1 MKKYLTSLITDKIF
15 YISVFCLTAVSLIT
29 VIYINSTS
37 KPSESTLEATKS
49 VNKENIV
56 KDSLQIE
63 INSQVPKPTDYFEDS
78 PKENLNINYYQNEK
92 EVEVKTDKVATY
104 DVIISGNINY
114 RSKLE
119 IVDTTPPEVE
129 LKTIT
134 IYENNKYLANDFVSS
149 YQDNSGDVSY
159 TVYFINAEQAN
170 LKKVGTYEITLKVC
184 DVNNVCTEKNTVL
197 KINTKSKNDSK
208 QEEQKPT
215 KVESPTEKENKVVDK
230 ITKNVTI
237 KSKDIKYGVKE
248 VTTAKITYNV
258 YSDGTQKE
266 IDRQDIRTK
275 YDFSGFNGTI
285 NSMKPEANNLY
296 NNLSSTRDTIVTET
310 NKYRSEQGLTGLR
323 VDKTLSI
330 LATVRAMEMAY
341 GNKFSHTRPNG
352 KSWDTFWN
360 ESGFNFSVPAG
371 GTYGENLAYGYTSD
385 LGACNGW
392 RNSEGH
398 YANMINPAYTKI
410 GIGKYTLNGKT
421 YWVQFFS
428 S

>member
-63 INSQVPKPTDYFEDS
+63 VNSQVPKPTDYFEDS

-104 DVIISGNINY
+104 DVVISGNINY

-149 YQDNSGDVSY
+149 YQDNSGDLSY

-170 LKKVGTYEITLKVC
+170 LTKAGTYEITLKVC

-215 KVESPTEKENKVVDK
+215 KVESPTKKENKVVDK

-285 NSMKPEANNLY
+285 NGMKPEANNLY

>member
-134 IYENNKYLANDFVSS
+134 IYENNTYLANDFVSS
-149 YQDNSGDVSY
+149 YQDNSGDLSY

-170 LKKVGTYEITLKVC
+170 LTKAGTYEITLKVC

-208 QEEQKPT
+208 QEEQKPA
-215 KVESPTEKENKVVDK
+215 KVESPTKTENKVVDK

-275 YDFSGFNGTI
+275 YDFSDFNGTI

>member
-134 IYENNKYLANDFVSS
+134 IYENNTYLANDFVSS
-149 YQDNSGDVSY
+149 YQDNSGDLSY

-170 LKKVGTYEITLKVC
+170 LTKTGTYEITLKVC

-215 KVESPTEKENKVVDK
+215 KVESPTKKENKVVDK

-285 NSMKPEANNLY
+285 NSMKTEANNLY

>member
-92 EVEVKTDKVATY
+92 EVELKTDKVATY
-104 DVIISGNINY
+104 DVVISGNINY

-134 IYENNKYLANDFVSS
+134 IYENNTYLANDFVSS
-149 YQDNSGDVSY
+149 YQDNSGDLSY

-170 LKKVGTYEITLKVC
+170 LKKVGTYDISLKVC

-215 KVESPTEKENKVVDK
+215 KVESPTKTEKKVVDK

>member
-92 EVEVKTDKVATY
+92 EVELKTDKVATY
-104 DVIISGNINY
+104 DVVISGNINY

-134 IYENNKYLANDFVSS
+134 IYENNTYLANDFVSS
-149 YQDNSGDVSY
+149 YQDNSGDLSY

-170 LKKVGTYEITLKVC
+170 LTKTGTYEITLKVC

-208 QEEQKPT
+208 QKEQKPT
-215 KVESPTEKENKVVDK
+215 KVESPTKKENKVVDK

>member
-104 DVIISGNINY
+104 DVVISGNINY

-170 LKKVGTYEITLKVC
+170 LTKTGTYEITLKVC

-215 KVESPTEKENKVVDK
+215 KVESPTKTEKKVVDK

>member
-49 VNKENIV
+49 INKENIV

-63 INSQVPKPTDYFEDS
+63 INSQVPKPTDYFEDT

-92 EVEVKTDKVATY
+92 EVELKTDVVTSY
-104 DVIISGNINY
+104 DVIISGNKNY
-114 RSKLE
+114 RSKLN
-119 IVDTTPPEVE
+119 IVDTTAPEVE
-129 LKTIT
+129 LKNVTIF
-134 IYENNKYLANDFVSS
+134 ENNSYFPQDFISS
-149 YQDNSGDVSY
+149 YKDNSGSDKY
-159 TVYFINAEQAN
+159 TIEFVNSDQAN
-170 LKKVGTYEITLKVC
+170 LKKVGTYDISLKIC

-215 KVESPTEKENKVVDK
+215 KVESPTKTEKKVVDK

>member
-92 EVEVKTDKVATY
+92 EVELKTDKVATY
-104 DVIISGNINY
+104 DVVISGNINY

-134 IYENNKYLANDFVSS
+134 IYENNTYLANDFVSS
-149 YQDNSGDVSY
+149 YQDNSGDLSY

-170 LKKVGTYEITLKVC
+170 LTKAGTYEITLKVC

-208 QEEQKPT
+208 QEEQKPA
-215 KVESPTEKENKVVDK
+215 KVESPTKTENKVVDK

>member
-104 DVIISGNINY
+104 DVVISGNINY

-119 IVDTTPPEVE
+119 IVDTTPPEVD

-134 IYENNKYLANDFVSS
+134 IYENNTYLANDFVSS
-149 YQDNSGDVSY
+149 YQDNSGDLSY

-170 LKKVGTYEITLKVC
+170 LTKTGTYEITLKVC

-208 QEEQKPT
+208 KEEQKPT
-215 KVESPTEKENKVVDK
+215 KVESPTKKENKVVDK

>member
-49 VNKENIV
+49 VNKESIV

-63 INSQVPKPTDYFEDS
+63 INSQVPKPTDYFEDP

-92 EVEVKTDKVATY
+92 EVEV
-104 DVIISGNINY
+104 
-114 RSKLE
+114 
-119 IVDTTPPEVE
+119 
-129 LKTIT
+129 KTIT

-149 YQDNSGDVSY
+149 YQDNSGDLSY

-170 LKKVGTYEITLKVC
+170 LTKTGTYEITLKVC

-215 KVESPTEKENKVVDK
+215 KVESPTKKENKVVDK

>member
-92 EVEVKTDKVATY
+92 EVELKTDKVATY

-119 IVDTTPPEVE
+119 IIDTTPPEVE

-149 YQDNSGDVSY
+149 YQDNSGDLSY

-170 LKKVGTYEITLKVC
+170 LTKAGTYEITLKVC

-208 QEEQKPT
+208 KEEQKPT
-215 KVESPTEKENKVVDK
+215 KVESPTKTENKVVDK

>member
-49 VNKENIV
+49 VNKESIV

>member
-49 VNKENIV
+49 VNKESIV

-63 INSQVPKPTDYFEDS
+63 INSQVPKPTDYFEDP

-134 IYENNKYLANDFVSS
+134 IYENNTYLANDFVSS
-149 YQDNSGDVSY
+149 YQDNSGDLSY

-170 LKKVGTYEITLKVC
+170 LTKTGTYEITLKVC

-215 KVESPTEKENKVVDK
+215 KVESPTKKENKVVDK

-285 NSMKPEANNLY
+285 NSMKQEANNLY
-296 NNLSSTRDTIVTET
+296 NNLSDTATNSLASYVNELLAASQDNTASMINNLLSAYMQGYDVISDMQQQSLQTSAGNATTTSSGGSSFGSNFNSGVSSASSLVSILGSLAKILT
-310 NKYRSEQGLTGLR
+310 NKS
-323 VDKTLSI
+323 
-330 LATVRAMEMAY
+330 A
-341 GNKFSHTRPNG
+341 
-352 KSWDTFWN
+352 
-360 ESGFNFSVPAG
+360 
-371 GTYGENLAYGYTSD
+371 
-385 LGACNGW
+385 
-392 RNSEGH
+392 
-398 YANMINPAYTKI
+398 
-410 GIGKYTLNGKT
+410 
-421 YWVQFFS
+421 
-428 S
+428 

>member
-49 VNKENIV
+49 INKENIV

-104 DVIISGNINY
+104 DVVISGNINY

-134 IYENNKYLANDFVSS
+134 IYENNTYLANDFVSS
-149 YQDNSGDVSY
+149 YQDNSGDLSY

-170 LKKVGTYEITLKVC
+170 LTKTGTYEITLKVC

-208 QEEQKPT
+208 KEEQKPT
-215 KVESPTEKENKVVDK
+215 KVESPSKTENKVVDK

>member
-92 EVEVKTDKVATY
+92 EVELKTDKVATY

-149 YQDNSGDVSY
+149 YQDNSGDLSY

-170 LKKVGTYEITLKVC
+170 LTKAGTYEITLKVC

-215 KVESPTEKENKVVDK
+215 KVESPTKTENKVVDK

>member
-119 IVDTTPPEVE
+119 IIDTTPPEVE

-149 YQDNSGDVSY
+149 YQDNSGDLSY

-170 LKKVGTYEITLKVC
+170 LTKAGTYEITLKVC

-215 KVESPTEKENKVVDK
+215 KVESPTKKENKVVDK

>member
-63 INSQVPKPTDYFEDS
+63 INSQVPKPTDYFEDH

-104 DVIISGNINY
+104 DVVISGNINY

-149 YQDNSGDVSY
+149 YQDNSGDLSY

-170 LKKVGTYEITLKVC
+170 LTKAGTYEITLKVC

-208 QEEQKPT
+208 QEKQKPT
-215 KVESPTEKENKVVDK
+215 KVESPTKTENKVVDK

>member
-92 EVEVKTDKVATY
+92 EVELKTDKVATY
-104 DVIISGNINY
+104 DVVISGNINY

-149 YQDNSGDVSY
+149 YQDNSGDLSY

-170 LKKVGTYEITLKVC
+170 LTKAGTYEITLKVC

-215 KVESPTEKENKVVDK
+215 KVESPTKTEKKVVDK

>member
-92 EVEVKTDKVATY
+92 EVELKTDVVTSY
-104 DVIISGNINY
+104 DVIISGNKNY
-114 RSKLE
+114 RSKLN
-119 IVDTTPPEVE
+119 IVDTTAPEVE
-129 LKTIT
+129 LKNVTIF
-134 IYENNKYLANDFVSS
+134 ENNSYFPQDFISS
-149 YQDNSGDVSY
+149 YKDNSGSDKY
-159 TVYFINAEQAN
+159 TIEFVNSDQAN
-170 LKKVGTYEITLKVC
+170 LKKVGTYDISLKVC

-208 QEEQKPT
+208 KEEQKPT
-215 KVESPTEKENKVVDK
+215 KVESPSKTENKVVDK

>member
-104 DVIISGNINY
+104 DVVISGNINY

-149 YQDNSGDVSY
+149 YQDNSGDLSY

-170 LKKVGTYEITLKVC
+170 LTKAGTYEITLKVC

-215 KVESPTEKENKVVDK
+215 KVESPTKTEKKVVDK

>member
-56 KDSLQIE
+56 KDSLKIE

-92 EVEVKTDKVATY
+92 EVEVKTDKVSTY
-104 DVIISGNINY
+104 DVVISGNINY

-134 IYENNKYLANDFVSS
+134 IYENNTYLANDFVSS
-149 YQDNSGDVSY
+149 YQDNSGDLSY

-170 LKKVGTYEITLKVC
+170 LTKAGTYEITLKVC

-208 QEEQKPT
+208 QEKQKPT
-215 KVESPTEKENKVVDK
+215 KVESPTKTENKVVDK

>member
-15 YISVFCLTAVSLIT
+15 YISVFCLTAVILIT

>member
-134 IYENNKYLANDFVSS
+134 IYENNTYLANDFVSS
-149 YQDNSGDVSY
+149 YQDNSGDLSY

-170 LKKVGTYEITLKVC
+170 LTKTGTYEITLKVC

-215 KVESPTEKENKVVDK
+215 KVESPTKKENKVVDK

>member
-104 DVIISGNINY
+104 DVVISGNINY

-134 IYENNKYLANDFVSS
+134 IYENNTYLANDFVSS
-149 YQDNSGDVSY
+149 YQDNSGDLSY

-170 LKKVGTYEITLKVC
+170 LTKAGTYEITLKVC

-208 QEEQKPT
+208 QKEQKPT
-215 KVESPTEKENKVVDK
+215 KVESPTKKENKVVDK

>member
-104 DVIISGNINY
+104 DVVISGNINY

-149 YQDNSGDVSY
+149 YQDNSGDLSY

-170 LKKVGTYEITLKVC
+170 LTKTGTYEITLKVC

-208 QEEQKPT
+208 QKEQKPT
-215 KVESPTEKENKVVDK
+215 KVESPTKKENKVVDK

>member
-92 EVEVKTDKVATY
+92 EVELKTDVVTSY
-104 DVIISGNINY
+104 DVIISGNKNY
-114 RSKLE
+114 RSKLN
-119 IVDTTPPEVE
+119 IVDTTAPEVE
-129 LKTIT
+129 LKNVTIF
-134 IYENNKYLANDFVSS
+134 ENNSYFPQDFISS
-149 YQDNSGDVSY
+149 YKDNSGSDKY
-159 TVYFINAEQAN
+159 TIEFVNSDQAN
-170 LKKVGTYEITLKVC
+170 LKKVGTYDISLKVC

-215 KVESPTEKENKVVDK
+215 KVESPTKTEKKVVDK

>member
-104 DVIISGNINY
+104 DVVISGNINY

-149 YQDNSGDVSY
+149 YQDNSGDLSY

-170 LKKVGTYEITLKVC
+170 LTKTGTYEITLKVC

-215 KVESPTEKENKVVDK
+215 KVESPTKKENKVVDK

>member
-149 YQDNSGDVSY
+149 YQDNSGDLSY

-215 KVESPTEKENKVVDK
+215 KVESPTKTEKKVVDK

>member
-92 EVEVKTDKVATY
+92 EVELKTDKVATY

-149 YQDNSGDVSY
+149 YQDNSGDLSY

-170 LKKVGTYEITLKVC
+170 LTKAGTYEITLKVC

-215 KVESPTEKENKVVDK
+215 KVESPTKTEKKVVDK

>member
-92 EVEVKTDKVATY
+92 EVELKTDVVTSY
-104 DVIISGNINY
+104 DVIISGNKNY
-114 RSKLE
+114 RSKLN
-119 IVDTTPPEVE
+119 IVDTTAPEVE
-129 LKTIT
+129 LKNVTIF
-134 IYENNKYLANDFVSS
+134 ENNSYFPQDFISS
-149 YQDNSGDVSY
+149 YKDNSGSDKY
-159 TVYFINAEQAN
+159 TIEFVNSDQAN
-170 LKKVGTYEITLKVC
+170 LKKVGTYDISLKVC

-208 QEEQKPT
+208 QKEQKPT
-215 KVESPTEKENKVVDK
+215 KVESPTKTEKKVVDK

>member
-149 YQDNSGDVSY
+149 YQDNSGDLSY

-170 LKKVGTYEITLKVC
+170 LTKTGTYEITLKVC

-208 QEEQKPT
+208 KEEQKPT
-215 KVESPTEKENKVVDK
+215 KVESPSKTENKVVDK

>member
-119 IVDTTPPEVE
+119 IIDTTPPEVE

-149 YQDNSGDVSY
+149 YQDNSGDLSY

-170 LKKVGTYEITLKVC
+170 LTKAGTYEITLKVC

-215 KVESPTEKENKVVDK
+215 KVESPTKTEKKVVDK

>member
-92 EVEVKTDKVATY
+92 EVELKTDKVATY
-104 DVIISGNINY
+104 DVVISGNINY

-149 YQDNSGDVSY
+149 YQDNSGDLSY

-170 LKKVGTYEITLKVC
+170 LKKVGTYDISLKVC

-208 QEEQKPT
+208 QEEQKPA
-215 KVESPTEKENKVVDK
+215 KVESPTKTENKVVDK

>member
-149 YQDNSGDVSY
+149 YQDNSGDLSY

-170 LKKVGTYEITLKVC
+170 LTKTGTYEITLKVC

-208 QEEQKPT
+208 QKEQKPT
-215 KVESPTEKENKVVDK
+215 KVESPTKKENKVVDK

-285 NSMKPEANNLY
+285 NSMKQEANNLY

>member
-104 DVIISGNINY
+104 DVVISGNINY

-149 YQDNSGDVSY
+149 YQDNSGDLSY

-170 LKKVGTYEITLKVC
+170 LTKAGTYEITLKVC

-208 QEEQKPT
+208 QKEQKPT
-215 KVESPTEKENKVVDK
+215 KVESPTKKENKVVDK

>member
-49 VNKENIV
+49 INKENIV

-149 YQDNSGDVSY
+149 YQDNSGDLSY

-170 LKKVGTYEITLKVC
+170 LTKAGTYEITLKVC

-208 QEEQKPT
+208 PEGQKPT
-215 KVESPTEKENKVVDK
+215 KVESPTKKENKVVDK

>member
-92 EVEVKTDKVATY
+92 EVELKTDKVATY
-104 DVIISGNINY
+104 DVVISGNINY

-134 IYENNKYLANDFVSS
+134 IYENNTYLANDFVSS
-149 YQDNSGDVSY
+149 YQDNSGDLSY

-170 LKKVGTYEITLKVC
+170 LKKVGTYDISLKVC

-208 QEEQKPT
+208 QEEQKPA
-215 KVESPTEKENKVVDK
+215 KVESPTKTENKVVDK

>member
-149 YQDNSGDVSY
+149 YQDNSGDLSY

-170 LKKVGTYEITLKVC
+170 LTKTGTYEITLKVC

-215 KVESPTEKENKVVDK
+215 KVESPTKKENKVVDK

>member
-134 IYENNKYLANDFVSS
+134 IYENNTYLANDFVSS
-149 YQDNSGDVSY
+149 YQDNSGDLSY

-170 LKKVGTYEITLKVC
+170 LTKTGTYEITLKVC

-215 KVESPTEKENKVVDK
+215 KVESPTKTENKVVDK

-285 NSMKPEANNLY
+285 NSMKTEANNLY